1 MRVAALPRASA
12 RKNGYEMTKPERK
25 KKSVTPTKP
34 VAGRKASQLGG
45 ESHEISHTWYQRTS
59 RTARPRKPSRT
70 PNRGF
75 SCSPPLAAMLPH
87 LTPKTGPDIVDARSH
102 LRVRPLF
109 VSFTFVGSKPF

>member
-25 KKSVTPTKP
+25 KKSVTPVKP
-34 VAGRKASQLGG
+34 VAGRKASQPGG
-45 ESHEISHTWYQRTS
+45 ESQEISHTWYQRTS

-75 SCSPPLAAMLPH
+75 SIKSVILSEAASGRLVEGHSPPSRPH
-87 LTPKTGPDIVDARSH
+87 LTP
-102 LRVRPLF
+102 
-109 VSFTFVGSKPF
+109 